1 MFHKIPCI
9 FTIVFLASLLSPC
22 AFGYPAPREQT
33 HDLIV
38 RETLT
43 TPVSDNDYSAPCT
56 TKACATEITFEDTV
70 RIIIESAT
78 TPMGLGGPTP
88 GNIRWAFL
96 VTRPAVIKKRLHT
109 VLLNHPEQFGLICA
123 KLKDIASNYNE
134 RTEFDHSYDLNDIM
148 QIGVLID
155 GKKNIGCLRGAISV
169 LPHTPYVDE
178 LIGSAAGFCMNSQ
191 WHSPACRRIAR

>member
-1 MFHKIPCI
+1 M
-9 FTIVFLASLLSPC
+9 FLASLSSPC
-22 AFGYPAPREQT
+22 AFGYPASREQT
-33 HDLIV
+33 HGLIV
-38 RETLT
+38 RKTLT
-43 TPVSDNDYSAPCT
+43 TLIYGDDYSTPCNT
-56 TKACATEITFEDTV
+56 ESCKAEETFEDTV

-78 TPMGLGGPTP
+78 TTMSLGGPTP

-109 VLLNHPEQFGLICA
+109 VLLSHPEQFGLICA
-123 KLKDIASNYNE
+123 KLKDIASSYNE

-169 LPHTPYVDE
+169 LPHTPYIDE
-178 LIGSAAGFCMNSQ
+178 LIGSATGFCGNSQ
-191 WHSPACRRIAR
+191 WHSAACRRIAR

>member
-1 MFHKIPCI
+1 MFLKASYI
-9 FTIVFLASLLSPC
+9 FIEVFLASLLSPC

-33 HDLIV
+33 RGLIV
-38 RETLT
+38 RDILT
-43 TPVSDNDYSAPCT
+43 TLVSDDDYPTPCM
-56 TKACATEITFEDTV
+56 TKACAAERTFADTV
-70 RIIIESAT
+70 RIVIESAT

-88 GNIRWAFL
+88 GNIKWAFL
-96 VTRPAVIKKRLHT
+96 VTRPAVVKKRLHT
-109 VLLNHPEQFGLICA
+109 VLLSHPEQFGLICA

-169 LPHTPYVDE
+169 LPHTPYIDE
-178 LIGSAAGFCMNSQ
+178 LIGSAAGFCGNSQ
-191 WHSPACRRIAR
+191 WRSAACRRIAR